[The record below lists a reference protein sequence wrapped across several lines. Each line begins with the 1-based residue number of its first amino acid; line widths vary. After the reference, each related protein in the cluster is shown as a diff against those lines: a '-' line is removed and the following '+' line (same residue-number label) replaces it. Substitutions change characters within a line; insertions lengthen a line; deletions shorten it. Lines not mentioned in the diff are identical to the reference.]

1 MSLGASAYAVGM
13 AQNPGKY
20 LRNLLRNEGNSAS
33 NRAILVADLLKKEAG
48 PGSRRSG
55 REPEKS
61 SICNLVTKM
70 AQLQAHFGYKN
81 CLKNKQKLLKK

>member
-20 LRNLLRNEGNSAS
+20 LRNLMKTEGKSAS

-48 PGSRRSG
+48 PGSRGNRRS
-55 REPEKS
+55 PEKPP
-61 SICNLVTKM
+61 ICNLVTKM